1 MSDARV
7 AGEAFGL
14 TSDPDAYVPS
24 AERERALAQMA
35 SALTAGSVPCLE
47 GPTGIGKTLLL
58 QLLAQRVADRF
69 DPLYMPYPMLSTPE
83 LCTFAIGLLGHN
95 LTPDPEAT
103 LLRIAAERSARGRPL
118 LLLIDDAT
126 SLPPDS
132 ARGLAA
138 LHAQAG
144 GALHFALAGIG
155 GQALSDTT
163 AAFGASLTRIA
174 LEERIPQTE
183 LRDYVAAQLDHASAP
198 ASLRRAFDDAVLE
211 ELERAASGNPR
222 RLHLAAQSIV
232 RRAETSPPPPEPVQP
247 VAPRAATAVEPP
259 AQRPEPPAPPPAPP
273 PRVAPSVPAE
283 PAGEYRVVRK
293 RPSAVLP
300 EPAREVRATPP
311 TPPPRP
317 PALPPVEVDRPL
329 AATSTP
335 APPLPTPP
343 WQEPPAPASARART
357 KPAAASPAAEQAP
370 RRIASVPIFLAVA
383 LASAV
388 LGFVLASRLQRDD
401 VIAPRRAE
409 PRTVERAPAPAP
421 APEPVAP
428 RAEEQV
434 AEAPQPMPQA
444 QPTPVPAPV
453 VPAPV
458 APAPPPTV
466 PPPTP
471 EPEPAQV
478 AAPVPEP
485 VPAPAAAPAP
495 APSPPV
501 MIEISINASPW
512 ALIEIDGREAG
523 ETPLGG
529 IAVERGPHRFVVR
542 FPDGRTVERT
552 VDIDAAHRTLVFE

>member
-247 VAPRAATAVEPP
+247 VAPTRERAAP
-259 AQRPEPPAPPPAPP
+259 A
-273 PRVAPSVPAE
+273 
-283 PAGEYRVVRK
+283 
-293 RPSAVLP
+293 
-300 EPAREVRATPP
+300 T
-311 TPPPRP
+311 
-317 PALPPVEVDRPL
+317 
-329 AATSTP
+329 
-335 APPLPTPP
+335 
-343 WQEPPAPASARART
+343 
-357 KPAAASPAAEQAP
+357 AASEVAEQAP

-428 RAEEQV
+428 RARVPVQARALPPVRARARASAAEPSV
-434 AEAPQPMPQA
+434 AAREPRAQEPLAPVQA
-444 QPTPVPAPV
+444 WAVPAASAAVLPR
-453 VPAPV
+453 PALP
-458 APAPPPTV
+458 
-466 PPPTP
+466 
-471 EPEPAQV
+471 
-478 AAPVPEP
+478 
-485 VPAPAAAPAP
+485 PAAAPAP